1 MTIAT
6 VLPTNTEPPKPHKS
20 KIVTDI
26 DVLRKPSVDADPG
39 DVDEIVEM
47 LAYELKHHFDGIG
60 LSAPQIGIH
69 KKVAIVNVFRP
80 LVIVNPVYLKKAGK
94 MFLEEGCLSFP
105 NEFVQVQRYK
115 NIIIDNRIAIQGLG
129 HRQQFGFPINGYC
142 VEEIELECAAVQ
154 HEIDHLFGTLFYD
167 RKVK

>member
-1 MTIAT
+1 MTI
-6 VLPTNTEPPKPHKS
+6 LPTTMQQTYKS
-20 KIVTDI
+20 RIVYDT
-26 DVLRKPSVDADPG
+26 DVLRQKCEDAEPD
-39 DVDEIVEM
+39 DVDDIVQLLSE
-47 LAYELKHHFDGIG
+47 ELKHHFDGIG
-60 LSAPQIGIH
+60 LSAPQIGIN
-69 KKVAIVNVFRP
+69 KKIAIVNVFRP
-80 LVIVNPVYLKKAGK
+80 LVIVNPFYIKKAGK

-129 HRQQFGFPINGYC
+129 HRQKFGFPINGCC

-154 HEIDHLFGTLFYD
+154 HEIDHLFGILFYD